1 MKKALFAV
9 LTTVSLIFSCVN
21 KVSDLT
27 VIGNIKGLKKG
38 TVYLQ
43 QLKDT
48 TLVVLDSLV
57 IHGEGPFEL
66 NADLEESEVLFL
78 MLDKNG
84 AENSRIAFFA
94 DKGVT
99 EINTTLKQ
107 YALNPEIKGS
117 TQQDKLHEFND
128 IIKKFNNQGLDLI
141 KEQFEAQQSGDSNII
156 EAVSQKSNNALKRK
170 YLYAINFAMNNKD
183 SEVAPYIALAEIY
196 DANTKYLDTIYN
208 ALPKHIADSKYGK
221 ELDAFIKKRKLEEK
235 N

>member
-1 MKKALFAV
+1 MKKVIFVLLAV
-9 LTTVSLIFSCVN
+9 SFIVSCS
-21 KVSDLT
+21 KKTSDLT

-48 TLVVLDSLV
+48 ALVVIDSLV
-57 IHGEGPFEL
+57 IHGEGAFEL
-66 NADLEESEVLFL
+66 HADLEEPEVLFL

-94 DKGVT
+94 DKGIT
-99 EINTTLKQ
+99 EVNTTLKQ

-117 TQQDKLHEFND
+117 IQQEKLHEFNGF
-128 IIKKFNNQGLDLI
+128 IKKFNNQSLDII
-141 KEQFEAQQSGDSNII
+141 KEQFDAQQSGDSNII
-156 EAVSQKSNNALKRK
+156 KAVNQKADNALKRK

-183 SEVAPYIALAEIY
+183 NEVAPYIALAEIY
-196 DANTKYLDTIYN
+196 DANTKFLDTIYN
-208 ALPKHIADSKYGK
+208 ALPKHIASSKYGK
-221 ELDAFIKKRKLEEK
+221 ALGIHIKERKEEEK

>member
-1 MKKALFAV
+1 MKKVLFAV
-9 LTTVSLIFSCVN
+9 LAVSLIFTCT
-21 KVSDLT
+21 KIPSDLT

-57 IHGEGPFEL
+57 IRGEGPFEL
-66 NADLEESEVLFL
+66 NADLEEPEVLFL

-84 AENSRIAFFA
+84 GENSRIAFFA
-94 DKGVT
+94 NKGTT

-107 YALNPEIKGS
+107 YSYNPEIKGS
-117 TQQDKLHEFND
+117 IQQDKLHEFNGY
-128 IIKKFNNQGLDLI
+128 IKRFNNQSLDLI
-141 KEQFEAQQSGDSNII
+141 KEQFEVLQSGDSNAI
-156 EAVSQKSNNALKRK
+156 EAINQKAKNTLKRK

-183 SEVAPYIALAEIY
+183 NEVAPYIALAEIY

-221 ELDAFIKKRKLEEK
+221 ELGDYIKNRKQEEK

>member
-1 MKKALFAV
+1 MKKVLFA
-9 LTTVSLIFSCVN
+9 LLTVSFIFSCSN

-48 TLVVLDSLV
+48 SLVVLDSLV
-57 IHGEGPFEL
+57 IHGEGTFEL
-66 NADLEESEVLFL
+66 NTNLEEPEVLFL

-94 DKGVT
+94 DKGIT

-107 YALNPEIKGS
+107 YAYNPEIKGS
-117 TQQDKLHEFND
+117 VLQDKLHEFNGF
-128 IIKKFNNQGLDLI
+128 IKKFNDQGLDLL
-141 KEQFEAQQSGDSNII
+141 KEQIDAQQSGDSNII
-156 EAVSQKSNNALKRK
+156 DAVNQKADNALKRK

-183 SEVAPYIALAEIY
+183 NEVAPYIALAEIY
-196 DANTKYLDTIYN
+196 DANTTFLDTIYN
-208 ALPKHIADSKYGK
+208 ALPKHIASSKYGK
-221 ELDAFIKKRKLEEK
+221 ALEIHIKERKEEEK

>member
-1 MKKALFAV
+1 MKKALFTVLAV
-9 LTTVSLIFSCVN
+9 LLIFSCTK

-27 VIGNIKGLKKG
+27 VLGNIKGLKKG

-43 QLKDT
+43 QIKDT

-57 IHGEGPFEL
+57 IHGEGSFEL
-66 NADLEESEVLFL
+66 NADLKEPEVLFL

-94 DKGVT
+94 DKGIT
-99 EINTTLKQ
+99 EISTTLKQ
-107 YALNPEIKGS
+107 YAINPAIKGS
-117 TQQDKLHEFND
+117 TQQDKLHEFNG

-141 KEQFEAQQSGDSNII
+141 KEQFEAQQSGDSNTI
-156 EAVSQKSNNALKRK
+156 EAITQKADNTLKRK

-183 SEVAPYIALAEIY
+183 NEVAPYIALTEIY

-208 ALPKHIADSKYGK
+208 ALPKHIASSKYGK
-221 ELDAFIKKRKLEEK
+221 ELEVYINKRKLEE
-235 N
+235 NN

>member
-1 MKKALFAV
+1 MKKALFA
-9 LTTVSLIFSCVN
+9 LLAVSLIFSCT
-21 KVSDLT
+21 KKAPDLT

-43 QLKDT
+43 QIKDT

-66 NADLEESEVLFL
+66 HSDLEEPEVLFL

-94 DKGVT
+94 DKGIT
-99 EINTTLKQ
+99 EISTTLKQ
-107 YALNPEIKGS
+107 YAFNPEIKGS
-117 TQQDKLHEFND
+117 EQQGKLHEFNG
-128 IIKKFNNQGLDLI
+128 IIKKFNNQSLDLL
-141 KEQFEAQQSGDSNII
+141 KEQFDAQQSGDSNLI
-156 EAVSQKSNNALKRK
+156 EAVNQKADNALKRK

-183 SEVAPYIALAEIY
+183 NEVAPYIALAEIY

-208 ALPKHIADSKYGK
+208 ALPKHIANSKYGIELEAYIK
-221 ELDAFIKKRKLEEK
+221 ERKQEEK